1 MRALG
6 LIETVG
12 YTTAVSAADAAV
24 KAADVEIIGI
34 EKVIGVSGYLGVTIQ
49 LGGDVGAV
57 QAAVDAGKTEGERVG
72 KVISANVIARA
83 HDDVNGKLLSLFNLN
98 KKTAQEEL
106 ETINN
111 PKSKKTTKTKN
122 QEKDK
127 AIDEAQKEIK
137 PNDEQV

>member
-24 KAADVEIIGI
+24 KAAAVEIIGI

-98 KKTAQEEL
+98 NKTVQKEL
-106 ETINN
+106 ETNNN

-137 PNDEQV
+137 PNDE

>member
-24 KAADVEIIGI
+24 KAAAVEIIGI

-57 QAAVDAGKTEGERVG
+57 QAAVDAGKAEGERVG

-127 AIDEAQKEIK
+127 AIDEVKKETK
-137 PNDEQV
+137 PNEE